1 MLGGIWIFLDEVN
14 HLRIFGASYDYLK
27 LGIVQEGQFEHIGGY
42 EMFIEVNY

>member
-1 MLGGIWIFLDEVN
+1 MLGGILIFLDEVN
-14 HLRIFGASYDYLK
+14 YLRIFGTSYDYLK